1 MKKVISLVLSFV
13 ILVTSTVGIGIT
25 VSASDL
31 PVSGKC
37 GTNVFWQYDTKFS
50 TVTLFGDGAVDDY
63 DVGSQFWIDITTGE
77 KLDIKNLIIKEG
89 ITSVGKCAFYGC
101 TGLLSVSL
109 PDSLNELGFSAF
121 GNCFNLETIN
131 IPANL
136 NTSFGYSGL
145 QYLYNYK
152 EISVD
157 SDNEQYTSVDGVLF
171 NKDKTELIK
180 YPQNKTDKIYT
191 VPDTV
196 KNIYS
201 KAFYENH
208 YLESVE
214 IPSSVKEIGMDA
226 FGNCSSLIS
235 IDLNKIEKIDDYAF
249 EKCNNLKT
257 VTVPKTVS
265 YIGENPFRECKSLES
280 INVDSE
286 NPNYCIFDGALC
298 DKAKTVLYSY
308 PCKSLNTEFTVPSSV
323 SSLPSFIFA
332 YCDNLKSVSVPAS
345 VTTIDS
351 VAFFRCNNTIEFNI
365 DDENPNY
372 TFEKGLIL
380 NKTKDSIICATFGC
394 DVSNYVIPDYIKVV
408 EIGAFSGCKSLSA
421 VTVSKNVEKYN
432 KGFIYSD
439 TIKNVYVDSENPYFT
454 SVDGV
459 LFSKDKTE
467 LLYYP
472 DGRAQTHYSVPA
484 SVNKINAYAFVLTE
498 YLQSVSIPA
507 TVTNA
512 NKAIFFESNI
522 KKVFFGGSAKQW
534 NDDLDLKIWHFF
546 GVNIC
551 FNNYCANL
559 PTVEPQSEQSD
570 IKNTGNSAVKIT
582 SAKITKLNGKKKAI
596 GVHWSKANNVDG
608 YQIQV
613 ATDKKIKKNKKTATV
628 KKQKTTKTTI
638 KKLKA
643 KKKYYVRIRTYKTVN
658 GKKLYSSWSKIK
670 SVKTK

>member
-1 MKKVISLVLSFV
+1 MKKVVSLVLSFV
-13 ILVTSTVGIGIT
+13 ILVTSTVIFGIT
-25 VSASDL
+25 ALASEL
-31 PVSGKC
+31 PISGKC
-37 GTNVFWQYDTKFS
+37 GENVFWQYEPNSS
-50 TVTLFGDGAVDDY
+50 TLTLFGDGAVDDY
-63 DVGSQFWIDITTGE
+63 DIGSQFWIDITTGE
-77 KLDIKNLIIKEG
+77 KLDVKYLVIKDG
-89 ITSVGKCAFYGC
+89 VTSVGKYAFYGC
-101 TGLLSVSL
+101 SELINISL
-109 PDSLNELGFSAF
+109 PDSLTEIGFSAF
-121 GNCFNLETIN
+121 DNCFKLETVN

-136 NTSFGYSGL
+136 NTSLGYSGL
-145 QYLYNYK
+145 LYLYNYK
-152 EISVD
+152 DISVD
-157 SDNEQYTSVDGVLF
+157 SDNRQYSSVDGVLF

-180 YPQNKTDKIYT
+180 YPQNKTDKTYT

-196 KNIYS
+196 KNIHS
-201 KAFYENH
+201 KAFYDNH

-214 IPSSVKEIGMDA
+214 IPSSVKEIGVYA
-226 FGNCSSLIS
+226 FCNCSSLKN
-235 IDLNKIEKIDDYAF
+235 IDLNKVEKIDDYAF

-265 YIGENPFRECKSLES
+265 YIGENPFRECQSLET

-286 NPNYCIFDGALC
+286 NSNYCINDGALC

-332 YCDNLKSVSVPAS
+332 YCDNLKSVTVPAS
-345 VTTIDS
+345 VTTINS
-351 VAFFRCNNTIEFNI
+351 IAFFRCNNTLEVDI

-372 TFEKGLIL
+372 TFENGLIL
-380 NKTKDSIICATFGC
+380 NKTKDSVICATLGC
-394 DVSNYVIPDYIKVV
+394 DVTSYVIPDYIKTV
-408 EIGAFSGCKSLSA
+408 EEGAFSGCKSLST

-432 KGFIYSD
+432 KGFVYSN
-439 TIKNVYVDSENPYFT
+439 TIKNVYVDSENPYFA

-472 DGRAQTHYSVPA
+472 DGRTQTHYTVPA
-484 SVNKINAYAFVLTE
+484 FVNKFNAYAFTLTE
-498 YLQSVSIPA
+498 SLQSVSIPA

-512 NKAIFFESNI
+512 NKVIFFESNV
-522 KKVFFGGSAKQW
+522 KKVFFGGTAKQW

-546 GVNIC
+546 SVDIC
-551 FNNYCANL
+551 FDNYYLNL
-559 PTVEPQSEQSD
+559 PTVESQSEQSD
-570 IKNTGNSAVKIT
+570 TKSTDNSAFKIT

-596 GVHWSKANNVDG
+596 GVHWNKANNVDG

-613 ATDKKIKKNKKTATV
+613 ATDKKFKKNKKTVTV

-643 KKKYYVRIRTYKTVN
+643 KKKYYVRIRTFKTVN
-658 GKKLYSSWSKIK
+658 GKKVYSSWSKIK